1 MKIWLVGM
9 MASGK
14 TTAGRLAAASLDVA
28 FFDTDELV
36 ADEAGTSI
44 AELWAERGEEA
55 FREAER
61 AMVARLEPKQGIVA
75 TGGGVVLDEANR
87 MVLTRSGTVAWL
99 DASPMVLASRAGG
112 SAERPLLAGSDN
124 EAESVLSETLAER
137 ASLYSEVA
145 DHRLETDGVDPETIA
160 GWIEALWKS

>member
-44 AELWAERGEEA
+44 AEFWGERGEEA

-61 AMVARLEPKQGIVA
+61 AMVARLEPEQGIVA
-75 TGGGVVLDEANR
+75 TGGGVVLDPANR
-87 MVLTRSGTVAWL
+87 VVLSRSGTVAWL
-99 DASPMVLASRAGG
+99 DASPVVLASRVRG
-112 SAERPLLAGSDN
+112 SAERPLLAGSGN
-124 EAESVLSETLAER
+124 QAEPVLSETLAER
-137 ASLYSEVA
+137 ARLYSDVA
-145 DHRLETDGVDPETIA
+145 DHRFLVDDVDPETIA

>member
-36 ADEAGTSI
+36 ADEAGISI

-61 AMVARLEPKQGIVA
+61 AMVARLEPEQGIVA
-75 TGGGVVLDEANR
+75 TGGGVVLDETNR
-87 MVLTRSGTVAWL
+87 AVLARSGTVVWL
-99 DASPMVLASRAGG
+99 DASPGVLASRVRD
-112 SAERPLLAGSDN
+112 SVERPLLAGSGN
-124 EAESVLSETLAER
+124 QAEPVLSETLAER
-137 ASLYSEVA
+137 SSLYSEVA
-145 DHRLETDGVDPETIA
+145 DHRFRADDVDAETIA